1 MEKRKFYSKD
11 MVPGQDQKLIEV
23 TVDNNS
29 DENYKILI
37 TPEKNYQKEPFVFF
51 FQQVNL
57 YIAKILPETG
67 CRILFYFLS
76 QVKYNNE
83 VDLDISDMA
92 RDLKY
97 SSRQM
102 IRGIK
107 QLTDLGLITVR
118 KSAKDKRRNIYVINP
133 LQSWKGKDDDK
144 KPVNRKTISAQFFP
158 DNQLRLRFPDE
169 QGKFPEAK
177 LIKLLPNDNFD
188 NEKR

>member
-11 MVPGQDQKLIEV
+11 MVQGKNQKLIEV

-29 DENYKILI
+29 DVNYKVLI

-57 YIAKILPETG
+57 FIAKILSASG

-83 VDLDISDMA
+83 VDMDISDMS

-97 SSRQM
+97 SKMQM
-102 IRGIK
+102 SRGINE
-107 QLTDLGLITVR
+107 LENLGLITVR
-118 KSAKDKRRNIYVINP
+118 KSAKDKRRNIYIINP
-133 LQSWKGKDDDK
+133 LQSWKGKDDSK
-144 KPVNRKTISAQFFP
+144 SPKNRKTISAQYFP

-177 LIKLLPNDNFD
+177 LIKLLPNNNFD

>member
-11 MVPGQDQKLIEV
+11 MVPGQNQKLIEV
-23 TVDNNS
+23 AVDNNS
-29 DENYKILI
+29 DSNYNIII
-37 TPEKNYQKEPFVFF
+37 TQQKNYQKEPFIFF

-57 YIAKILPETG
+57 FIAKILSASG

-83 VDLDISDMA
+83 VDMDISDMG

-97 SSRQM
+97 SKSQM
-102 IRGIK
+102 LRGVK
-107 QLTDLGLITVR
+107 ELTDLGLITVR
-118 KSAKDKRRNIYVINP
+118 KSAKDKRRSIYIINP

-158 DNQLRLRFPDE
+158 DNQLKLRFPDE

-177 LIKLLPNDNFD
+177 LLKLLPNNNFD